1 MARRALWNR
10 LPWLPTMLLPTPV
23 RANALVDGAGQA
35 LVEALWQRASQ
46 RAQFEVCYMHDTPP
60 SRSPQIRV
68 GVARTVPVCQG
79 TTLIEEEPIH
89 AAVVPRE
96 QEWQVTHVLRDV
108 AIKAD
113 EDRQRSGALLGHLS
127 RDHDSVASYSIRT
140 TSKEVSNHAAL
151 SAHDRVAWG
160 ERMGRGVLDEL
171 GSDSHLPKTA

>member
-127 RDHDSVASYSIRT
+127 ARPRFSGIV
-140 TSKEVSNHAAL
+140 
-151 SAHDRVAWG
+151 
-160 ERMGRGVLDEL
+160 
-171 GSDSHLPKTA
+171 